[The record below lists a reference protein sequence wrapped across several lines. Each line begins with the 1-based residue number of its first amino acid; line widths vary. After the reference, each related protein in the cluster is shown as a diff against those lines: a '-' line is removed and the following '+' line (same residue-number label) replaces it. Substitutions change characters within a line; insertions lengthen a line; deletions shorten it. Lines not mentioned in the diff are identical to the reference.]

1 MNGKLTISN
10 RTWIIIAA
18 AVLAVIILV
27 AVIKPSEKSGD
38 LSLESYDG
46 KATLTISDVSLGNVD
61 MGDRHLARCKIDRS
75 KDFFKSAVVKHDDFL
90 GSLGMGGDFYPA
102 SEKKDTGKALF
113 LTKGHYFTVIYE
125 KGYALIE
132 ELTATITTEKDVY
145 YFPFPCATEFTY
157 GATGMVDFESLESVS
172 DYESLVEFYRRLDSD
187 LTRIESQYKNV
198 HVRLT
203 QNGELTEMRVVLHE
217 TPDGI
222 QVYVDEKSAK

>member
-113 LTKGHYFTVIYE
+113 LVNETLTKKQKEMLQSLAEQGCTFTILGGENAITLETEGLIREVVGDALAQDRIAGSTRYRTSVLIAERYFPDSVFS
-125 KGYALIE
+125 GAAFFSFSSLIE
-132 ELTATITTEKDVY
+132 I
-145 YFPFPCATEFTY
+145 PFLKPF
-157 GATGMVDFESLESVS
+157 L
-172 DYESLVEFYRRLDSD
+172 
-187 LTRIESQYKNV
+187 
-198 HVRLT
+198 
-203 QNGELTEMRVVLHE
+203 
-217 TPDGI
+217 
-222 QVYVDEKSAK
+222 